1 MLQAD
6 ETQKWEALAVLL
18 MDACIA
24 NPAASIDL
32 HEVLY
37 GVVTPAGAWGF
48 WGQGA
53 LKKLVAPISNIAGY
67 GLQALRNNQPRD
79 TKHASSRSFHSA
91 RSDPDD
97 FSIGTGRSDSDD
109 PLPQMATSAASD
121 DPPAPTHNTSD
132 DSARFEPVSEQQ
144 TLPDGD
150 QAQASSLPQ
159 PVTALS
165 TASVQTAASS
175 GKADLAGPSAV
186 VQQPSGP
193 SALTLQSGS
202 PNTVVQAAAGGS
214 GNKQAALKT
223 APRLEL
229 SESAKLMGPQASSAD
244 GTNMSKV
251 GAANS
256 SSASSST
263 PDVKSEQ
270 VAPRAYRVTAH
281 MRACLQANI
290 ANSFPCCV

>member
-6 ETQKWEALAVLL
+6 ETEKWEALAVLL

-53 LKKLVAPISNIAGY
+53 LKKLVAPISNIAGF
-67 GLQALRNNQPRD
+67 GLQALRSNQPRD

-97 FSIGTGRSDSDD
+97 FSIGTARSDSDD

-121 DPPAPTHNTSD
+121 NPPAPTHNTPD
-132 DSARFEPVSEQQ
+132 DSARAEPVSKQQ
-144 TLPDGD
+144 TRD

-159 PVTALS
+159 PVRALS

-175 GKADLAGPSAV
+175 YKADLAGPSAV

-214 GNKQAALKT
+214 SNKQAALKT
-223 APRLEL
+223 APRFES

-244 GTNMSKV
+244 GKNLSKI

-263 PDVKSEQ
+263 PDIKSEQ
-270 VAPRAYRVTAH
+270 VAPRPYRVTAH
-281 MRACLQANI
+281 MHSCLQANI